1 MHITFR
7 GYFLKPSL
15 TKMLHML
22 SLSRYVVLLL
32 VVVVVPFIKMAN
44 KDVTHFGGYNI
55 VRFIALFLNKKI
67 EIVSKKVHET

>member
-7 GYFLKPSL
+7 GHFPKSSL

-22 SLSRYVVLLL
+22 KLSRYVVLLL

-55 VRFIALFLNKKI
+55 VRFIVLFLKKKNRN
-67 EIVSKKVHET
+67 SL